1 MKIIGV
7 IPARYKSSRFPGKP
21 LALIKG
27 KPMIQWVYE
36 RASLCENIDE
46 LVVATDDEMIY
57 NTCQEL
63 NINVMM
69 TGDQK
74 TGADRVAEVAS
85 KTDGDIYLNI
95 QGDEP
100 LLDPR
105 ALDQIIDYMKAHPEE
120 EYVGLR
126 SHINDEDMWGK
137 PNCVKCVCTLDSYAM
152 YFSRSPIPF
161 NYHDDAVYRVMG
173 FYGYKRQFLLDF
185 LAYGQSILEIKENG
199 VEMLRAME
207 HGHRVK
213 LIDTTYLTIGVDYP
227 EHIAEVEAWMDKYE
241 S

>member
-1 MKIIGV
+1 MKIVGV
-7 IPARYKSSRFPGKP
+7 IPARYQSSRFPGKP

-36 RASLCENIDE
+36 RASLCDLIDD
-46 LVVATDDEMIY
+46 LVVATDDQRIFD
-57 NTCQEL
+57 TCQIL
-63 NINVMM
+63 HMNVTM
-69 TGDQK
+69 TGEHK
-74 TGADRVAEVAS
+74 TGADRVAEIAS
-85 KTDGDIYLNI
+85 KTEGDIYLNI

-105 ALDQIIDYMKAHPEE
+105 ALNQIIDYMVLHPNE

-126 SHINDEDMWGK
+126 SHIGDEHMWSK
-137 PNCVKCVCTLDSYAM
+137 PNCVKCVCDLNGYAI

-161 NYHDDAVYRVMG
+161 KYNDNAVYRVMG
-173 FYGYKRQFLLDF
+173 FYGYKRKFLLDF
-185 LAYGQSILEIKENG
+185 LNYGQSILEINENG

-207 HGHRVK
+207 HGHKVK

-227 EHIAEVEAWMDKYE
+227 EHIAEVEAWMDK
-241 S
+241 